1 MAVELRA
8 LAPHLP
14 EREYQTERQL
24 RVDLAACYR
33 LIAHY
38 GMDDTIFTHISLRV
52 PGPRKHFLINPYG
65 MGFDEVTASALVKI
79 DIDGKRVDDSE
90 WDVNPAGFVIHS
102 AIHSA
107 RADANCVL
115 HTHTTAGMAVAA
127 SEVGL
132 QPITQHAM
140 EFHGRLAYHDYEG
153 IALDLDERERLVRDL
168 GDKPA
173 MILRNHGLLSVGRTV
188 AEAFHYMYYLEQ
200 ACRVQVAAASLG
212 KLRVATDNLA
222 AHTAGQFQTGPG
234 KGERM
239 WRALLRK
246 LDRIDPSYRD

>member
-1 MAVELRA
+1 MTVKLHTMA
-8 LAPHLP
+8 PNLP
-14 EREYQTERQL
+14 EREYASERQL

-33 LIAHY
+33 LIAHF

-52 PGPRKHFLINPYG
+52 PGPHKHFLINPYG
-65 MGFDEVTASALVKI
+65 MSFDEVTASDLVKI
-79 DIDGKRVDDSE
+79 DIDGNLVEESE
-90 WDVNPAGFVIHS
+90 WAVNPAGFVIHS
-102 AIHSA
+102 AIHTA
-107 RADANCVL
+107 RHDAACVL
-115 HTHTTAGMAVAA
+115 HTHTVAGMAVAA

-132 QPITQHAM
+132 LPISQHAM

-153 IALDLDERERLVRDL
+153 IALDLDERERLVKDL
-168 GDKPA
+168 GDRPA
-173 MILRNHGLLSVGRTV
+173 MVLRNHGLLSVGRTV

-200 ACRVQVAAASLG
+200 ACRVQVAASAMG

-222 AHTAGQFQTGPG
+222 AHTAGQFQVGAG